1 MKQEMRKLNRAKY
14 ACSEDEVKRLTAE
27 GYVPVGKKAAS
38 GQDTEQQAAAGKKDK
53 KPKKQA
59 AEPDQKDSGAEQQAA
74 GPDQEDDKAG
84 QQAADED
91 GNKK

>member
-1 MKQEMRKLNRAKY
+1 MRQEMRKLNRAKY
-14 ACSEDEVKRLTAE
+14 ACSDEEVKRLTAE
-27 GYVPVGKKAAS
+27 GYVPVGRQAAPDR
-38 GQDTEQQAAAGKKDK
+38 QDTEQQAAAGKKDK

-59 AEPDQKDSGAEQQAA
+59 AEPDQ
-74 GPDQEDDKAG
+74 EDDKAG